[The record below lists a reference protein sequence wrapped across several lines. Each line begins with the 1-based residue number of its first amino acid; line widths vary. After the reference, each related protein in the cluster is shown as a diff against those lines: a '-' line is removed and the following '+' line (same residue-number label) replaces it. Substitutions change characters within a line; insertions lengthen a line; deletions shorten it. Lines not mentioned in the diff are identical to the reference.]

1 MLLWGRGLRGSGA
14 FGYPHAP
21 RGGGTGRGRF
31 GVCGRIWG
39 QEHAMPIQNVNL
51 PEGLAEFI
59 RRRIESGRYQD
70 AGEVIR
76 AGLRLLEQQE
86 AEDAAK
92 LERLKTIASDA
103 FDRLDRGESTTIPPG
118 GVEGFMDGVD
128 RRAREYLPLG
138 SCETPR

>member
-1 MLLWGRGLRGSGA
+1 
-14 FGYPHAP
+14 
-21 RGGGTGRGRF
+21 
-31 GVCGRIWG
+31 
-39 QEHAMPIQNVNL
+39 MPIQNVNL

-92 LERLKTIASDA
+92 LERLKAIASDA

-118 GVEGFMDGVD
+118 GVDGFMDVVD
-128 RRAREYLPLG
+128 RRVRGRAQN
-138 SCETPR
+138 